1 MSISIATLGMFNP
14 ESGLEITISPP
25 LKVSID
31 SINLICTLQKFEVA
45 ASLSTTKITTKV
57 KNTKLTINL
66 NKDELKLIAK
76 EA

>member
-14 ESGLEITISPP
+14 EWGISMTPP
-25 LKVSID
+25 LTVSVND
-31 SINLICTLQKFEVA
+31 TSITCKLQKSDTII
-45 ASLSTTKITTKV
+45 SLSATKITTNI